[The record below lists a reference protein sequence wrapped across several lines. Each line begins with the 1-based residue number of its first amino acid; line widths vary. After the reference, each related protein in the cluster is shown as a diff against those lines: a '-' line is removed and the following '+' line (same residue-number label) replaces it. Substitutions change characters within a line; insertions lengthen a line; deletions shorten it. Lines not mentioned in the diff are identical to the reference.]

1 MARMPRIKRID
12 EDGWYHLCARVAGRS
27 GWFPFED
34 PLARKKLLM
43 LIKKY
48 LGVFFCEA
56 AGFCLMGNHYHLV
69 SKFEAFRTLSREEL
83 YQRALKLYKNPNAV
97 LVSDRQW
104 ERFNRRIFDV
114 SEFMRS
120 LQSEYAKWYNRTY
133 DRKGAFWGDRFKS
146 VLLGEYESIIDAV
159 LYVELNPVR
168 ARLVERPEDWRWS
181 SASLRA
187 IGNDGWLTALKE
199 LIPEVDESDV
209 ESNYKYRLYYRGSVQ
224 TKAGTGFI
232 PAKIIAAEAEKGYMR
247 PGAFS
252 QRIKFFTEGLVVGS
266 EIQIKD
272 WITKMRREMYYLR
285 RRHPISH
292 RLDDAIHY
300 TLREQ
305 RASQKS
311 NSPTGNRFS
320 TAQG

>member
-34 PLARKKLLM
+34 PLARRKLLM

-48 LGVFFCEA
+48 LEVFFCEA
-56 AGFCLMGNHYHLV
+56 AGFCLMGNHYHLI
-69 SKFEAFRTLSREEL
+69 SKFEAFRPLSREEL

-104 ERFNRRIFDV
+104 ERFNRRLFDI

-146 VLLGEYESIIDAV
+146 VLLGENQSIMDAV
-159 LYVELNPVR
+159 FYVELNPVR
-168 ARLVERPEDWRWS
+168 AKLVERPEDWSWS
-181 SASLRA
+181 SAYLRE
-187 IGNDGWLTALKE
+187 IGDDGWLTPLSK
-199 LIPEVDESDV
+199 LIPAAAEYDA
-209 ESNYKYRLYYRGSVQ
+209 ESNYKYRLYYRGGIQ

-232 PAKIIAAEAEKGYMR
+232 PARIIESEAEKGFR
-247 PGAFS
+247 KVKGTEVFLFVFS
-252 QRIKFFTEGLVVGS
+252 FSGPFLCIKRTVFTTG
-266 EIQIKD
+266 
-272 WITKMRREMYYLR
+272 
-285 RRHPISH
+285 
-292 RLDDAIHY
+292 
-300 TLREQ
+300 LREGVEDGKN
-305 RASQKS
+305 A
-311 NSPTGNRFS
+311 
-320 TAQG
+320 